1 MNTTRNTPT
10 AALLAALGLVA
21 VAALAGAG
29 PAWAFDDYYVRQWEI
44 ADKEVIKLD
53 KDITDLKED
62 ILEMNAKLGENSP
75 KQESEKIRRQ
85 AAQSQARI
93 DLKEDRI
100 EFLLSEIERLE
111 KLSIESFKI
120 DPDTEASL
128 AKAVGALESAYGSSH
143 NFSIMIDRQDREI
156 LVTVS
161 PNSTLTVDELE
172 AAINY
177 SAAVRLETESLVLAA
192 CARPGST
199 CRPLEGGVSIGVDT
213 DGDGV
218 DDYEGTLGYTA
229 TRTDG
234 TVGHVTAAHTV
245 ERVGM
250 RVKQPMWGLAIG
262 TVQAMCYR
270 GVPLDNGDID
280 GRYCDYAFISLDP
293 SQGTTSRII
302 KNNGGYYT
310 IASNVAAAGHVAGT
324 FLKKSG
330 AVTGVTYGKLVAV
343 GYNANLNR
351 INFLNTGD
359 GAVGDS
365 GSPVFRQL
373 NSRSNNVELYG
384 MITTVGT
391 LKINDVPVGS
401 VGYYHPQDQIA
412 RQLNLR

>member
-1 MNTTRNTPT
+1 MNTTRNTST
-10 AALLAALGLVA
+10 AALLAALGLVTAA
-21 VAALAGAG
+21 VLAGAG
-29 PAWAFDDYYVRQWEI
+29 PAWAFDDYYVQQWEI

-53 KDITDLKED
+53 KDITGLKED
-62 ILEMNAKLGENSP
+62 ILVMNAKLGENP
-75 KQESEKIRRQ
+75 TKQDGEKIRRQ

-100 EFLLSEIERLE
+100 EFLLSEIKRLE
-111 KLSIESFKI
+111 KLSMESFKL
-120 DPDTEASL
+120 DPDTEAYL
-128 AKAVGALESAYGSSH
+128 AKAAGALESAYGPSH

-161 PNSTLTVDELE
+161 PNSTLTADELE

-218 DDYEGTLGYTA
+218 DNDEGTLGYTA
-229 TRTDG
+229 TRRDG

-245 ERVGM
+245 ERTGM
-250 RVKQPMWGLAIG
+250 RVKQPLGGLGIG

-280 GRYCDYAFISLDP
+280 GRYCDSAFIRLDP
-293 SQGTTSRII
+293 SQQATNRII
-302 KNNGGYYT
+302 KSNGGHYT
-310 IASNVAAAGHVAGT
+310 ITSRVDNADQDDQAGI

-330 AVTGVTYGKLVAV
+330 AVTGVTYGTLVAV
-343 GYNANLNR
+343 GFQGNLNK
-351 INFLNTGD
+351 IKFSDMGD
-359 GAVGDS
+359 TAVGDS
-365 GSPVFRQL
+365 GSPVFRQP
-373 NSRSNNVELYG
+373 NSRSDNVELYG
-384 MITTVGT
+384 MLTIRDY
-391 LKINDVPVGS
+391 LNPY
-401 VGYYHPQDQIA
+401 GYYHPQDQIA